1 METKKIT
8 ERIKENYDSLTK
20 TQRKIAGYINEHLK
34 QIPSMSVQELA
45 KCINTSDATIIRFA
59 QTLGYKGYLDMRSA
73 LKEDLNEYYAPYSRF
88 RRTTLKEHENSPCR
102 TKTLADIVAD
112 NDMECHK
119 EFYETFDR
127 SLILKV
133 AEKIN
138 EAKTVHVIGFGTD
151 SLPATFL
158 DWYLGVMG
166 YNTTCYTDGGFAV
179 SKKVSS
185 MEKEDLVILFT
196 MPRHL
201 KVEKAILCTA
211 KEIGAYTVCVT
222 PESNLELSSLC
233 DISLNIS
240 DQSNELINS
249 YVTAMSLC
257 NMMIMTIYESNKEEI
272 SGKLEKNE
280 KLEKVFDVFL

>member
-1 METKKIT
+1 MEAKTIT
-8 ERIKENYDSLTK
+8 ERIKKNYDNLTK
-20 TQRKIAGYINEHLK
+20 TQRKIAKYINEHQK

-59 QTLGYKGYLDMRSA
+59 QTLGYKGYLDMRAA
-73 LKEDLNEYYAPYSRF
+73 LKEELNEYYAPNSRF
-88 RRTTLKEHENSPCR
+88 RRTTLQEYENSPR
-102 TKTLADIVAD
+102 RAKTLADIVAD
-112 NDMECHK
+112 NDMKCHK

-127 SLILKV
+127 SLILQV
-133 AEKIN
+133 ADKIN
-138 EAKTVHVIGFGTD
+138 EAKTVHIIGFGTD

-158 DWYLGVMG
+158 DWYLGLMG
-166 YNTTCYTDGGFAV
+166 YKTACYTDGGFAA
-179 SKKVSS
+179 SKRISS

-201 KVEKAILCTA
+201 KVEKAILYTA
-211 KEIGAYTVCVT
+211 KERGAYTVCVT

-257 NMMIMTIYESNKEEI
+257 NMLIMMVYESNKEEI
-272 SGKLEKNE
+272 STKLEKNE
-280 KLEKVFDVFL
+280 NLERLFDLFL